1 MMNYTG
7 LYTPYKLN
15 RSLTEKEKNGQFRQ
29 GQRRRVKYIMDEHS
43 VIRMNS
49 IYLETVCKYYSG
61 IGIATSMIFPV
72 FFVLASGVLI
82 GMWSLIGIISDGDI
96 NSIIVECIVTIGLA
110 FFAVAIVKLLK
121 KEWLRKTHYPIRF
134 NRSNQMVYVYQINGQ
149 ILSVPWSKVFFTP
162 AKSKGAMSEW
172 GIDGHI
178 LADDGET
185 VINTF
190 SLAVSVMGSK
200 KLLDEYW
207 EFIRCYMEEDCVAD
221 LADIVTLCP
230 PVENRKEGYIFGLQY
245 LLKMD
250 SRLEWIFLPIMFPL
264 NLLASIGRYIAMQ
277 TSKIPQ
283 WSQEVLD
290 ACQPDPD
297 DPINVSA
304 ANNPEHLWRYVL
316 ANEKREEYELRHAR
330 QTAANER
337 IKAKLD
343 ARYGKKTI

>member
-15 RSLTEKEKNGQFRQ
+15 RLLTDMERGNQFHQ
-29 GQRRRVKYIMDEHS
+29 GKWRRVKFIMDEHS
-43 VIRMNS
+43 VIRINS
-49 IYLETVCKYYSG
+49 TYMETVCKYYSG
-61 IGIATSMIFPV
+61 VGIATSMIFPV
-72 FFVLASGVLI
+72 FFVLFCGAAI
-82 GMWSLIGIISDGDI
+82 GIWSLF
-96 NSIIVECIVTIGLA
+96 NSIDNGDLNSIMIKSIATIVIA

-121 KEWLRKTHYPIRF
+121 KEWFRKTHYPIRF
-134 NRSNQMVYVYQINGQ
+134 NRRNQMVYVYQVNGE
-149 ILSVPWSKVFFTP
+149 ILTVPWSKVFFTS
-162 AKSKGAMSEW
+162 AMSRGAMSEW

-178 LADDGET
+178 LADDSET

-200 KLLDEYW
+200 KLLSEYW
-207 EFIRCYMEEDCVAD
+207 EFIRCYMEEDCVEE

-230 PVENRKEGYIFGLQY
+230 PVENNKESYIFGLQY

-264 NLLASIGRYIAMQ
+264 SLLASIARYVAMQ

-283 WSQEVLD
+283 WPPEVLD

-304 ANNPEHLWRYVL
+304 ANNPLHLWRYVL
-316 ANEKREEYELRHAR
+316 ANEKREDYEIRYAR
-330 QTAANER
+330 QKAANER
-337 IKAKLD
+337 IKAKL
-343 ARYGKKTI
+343 AECYGK